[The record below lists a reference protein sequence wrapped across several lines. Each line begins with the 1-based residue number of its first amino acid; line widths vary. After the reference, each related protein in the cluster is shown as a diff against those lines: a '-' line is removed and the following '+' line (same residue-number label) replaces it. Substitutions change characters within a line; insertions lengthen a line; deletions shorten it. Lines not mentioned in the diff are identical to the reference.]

1 MSTKAHITSD
11 FPTPDDV
18 ASHFRIAPL
27 RTAELRQRLLELHVT
42 RPDGTVVHMQ
52 MKRTPRSTAR
62 KNGAAAR
69 AKKK

>member
-11 FPTPDDV
+11 FPTPDDI
-18 ASHFRIAPL
+18 ASRLRIAPS
-27 RTAELRQRLLELHVT
+27 RAAELRQRLLELHVT

-52 MKRTPRSTAR
+52 MKRTPRPTAR
-62 KNGAAAR
+62 KSGATAR